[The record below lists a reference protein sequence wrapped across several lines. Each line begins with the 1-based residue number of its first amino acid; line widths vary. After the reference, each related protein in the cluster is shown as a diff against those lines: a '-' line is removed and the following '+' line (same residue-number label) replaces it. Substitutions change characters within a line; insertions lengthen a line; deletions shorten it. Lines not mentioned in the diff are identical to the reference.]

1 MCVNVLRKSCQSTSS
16 NISLCMKIN
25 LLHLSAT
32 PALARDEMAS
42 AEERTV
48 CLRGGTWQF
57 TQDVT
62 AFIGKLKT
70 L

>member
-1 MCVNVLRKSCQSTSS
+1 MNVLRKSCQSTSS

-25 LLHLSAT
+25 LLDLSAT
-32 PALARDEMAS
+32 PALAADEKAS
-42 AEERTV
+42 AEEGTL
-48 CLRGGTWQF
+48 CLRGGTGQF
-57 TQDVT
+57 THDVT